1 MAGGLQTRKASAIVL
16 LTLAYQSFGV
26 VYGDLSVSSLYVFRS
41 TFGGKLSSHVTEGE
55 IYGVL
60 SFIFWTLTLVPLV
73 KYCFV
78 VLSADDN
85 GEGAILH
92 YLCFFHDRFPVQT
105 YCSHT
110 VFGIHL
116 ESSSCDSRKIDGN
129 SCPPH
134 VVGHGMHSLCM
145 MSSSQFSSLGIEC
158 TLNLVFSKEFMETC
172 CFLHMWLDRGNICIV
187 FFAVPSC
194 EAELDFEPTNSG

>member
-1 MAGGLQTRKASAIVL
+1 MGGVVNSGMTTAQKGNRGVKAELVNIVLCQSPFPRAFVWGKYTSTEMVTLLCGLMAGWLQTRKASAFAL

-41 TFGGKLSSHVTEGE
+41 TFGGRLSSHVTEGE

-73 KYCFV
+73 KYAFV

-92 YLCFFHDRFPVQT
+92 Y
-105 YCSHT
+105 
-110 VFGIHL
+110 I
-116 ESSSCDSRKIDGN
+116 
-129 SCPPH
+129 
-134 VVGHGMHSLCM
+134 
-145 MSSSQFSSLGIEC
+145 
-158 TLNLVFSKEFMETC
+158 
-172 CFLHMWLDRGNICIV
+172 
-187 FFAVPSC
+187 
-194 EAELDFEPTNSG
+194 

>member
-1 MAGGLQTRKASAIVL
+1 MAGWLQTRKASAIVL

-41 TFGGKLSSHVTEGE
+41 TFGGRLSSHVTEGE

-73 KYCFV
+73 KYAFV

-92 YLCFFHDRFPVQT
+92 YVCFFLWQVS
-105 YCSHT
+105 CSELVILSLEFTWNH
-110 VFGIHL
+110 HL
-116 ESSSCDSRKIDGN
+116 VTDGRLMGT
-129 SCPPH
+129 H
-134 VVGHGMHSLCM
+134 VR
-145 MSSSQFSSLGIEC
+145 
-158 TLNLVFSKEFMETC
+158 
-172 CFLHMWLDRGNICIV
+172 HMWLDMAFIV
-187 FFAVPSC
+187 YDVFITVQFSRNWVHPESC
-194 EAELDFEPTNSG
+194 V